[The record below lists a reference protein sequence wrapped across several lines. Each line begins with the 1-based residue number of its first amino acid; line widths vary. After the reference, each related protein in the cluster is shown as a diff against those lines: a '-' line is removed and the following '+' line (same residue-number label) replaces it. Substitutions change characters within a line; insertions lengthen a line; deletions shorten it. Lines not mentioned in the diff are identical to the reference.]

1 MEFVNFFTLHP
12 NTQTFQRQLTST
24 KFDCIEFFTE
34 TYFFFAVA
42 FGICRLS
49 VKKCLVNTNP
59 ALYYHKSQYYQ
70 MHGVQSKRTAN
81 RSYKLTFF
89 DKIVFSTVGKINF
102 NHRNSIHINV
112 NYSQTLISITLRLSS
127 THGNRY
133 ITLFNWVIKSQLF
146 SISPKSSARL
156 QICCSRRLDADR
168 QKTRHKIRQ
177 FLTTK
182 NSNSSEKKT
191 VKISRKQVTRCV
203 YCAINYVFELR
214 NNSTA
219 STNDWELTK

>member
-1 MEFVNFFTLHP
+1 MRITLISYATWTFSLVAFLAYQFSTPAHTKLLCKSSQLQAHQLIDFESVWFVYQNVLLFTTELVNFFTLHP

-34 TYFFFAVA
+34 TFFFFAVA

-133 ITLFNWVIKSQLF
+133 ITLFN
-146 SISPKSSARL
+146 
-156 QICCSRRLDADR
+156 
-168 QKTRHKIRQ
+168 
-177 FLTTK
+177 
-182 NSNSSEKKT
+182 
-191 VKISRKQVTRCV
+191 
-203 YCAINYVFELR
+203 
-214 NNSTA
+214 
-219 STNDWELTK
+219 